1 MHSLVLI
8 VEETET
14 GKGQCFCSFFN
25 AKFLPYLIIFQSGAL
40 RENNEINALFELHST
55 EYFFSQGTA
64 VFSGSRLFTNLI
76 GS

>member
-25 AKFLPYLIIFQSGAL
+25 AKFLPYLIIFQSRAL
-40 RENNEINALFELHST
+40 RENNEINALFTCIQPSI
-55 EYFFSQGTA
+55 FFPQGTA
-64 VFSGSRLFTNLI
+64 VFSGSRLSTNLT